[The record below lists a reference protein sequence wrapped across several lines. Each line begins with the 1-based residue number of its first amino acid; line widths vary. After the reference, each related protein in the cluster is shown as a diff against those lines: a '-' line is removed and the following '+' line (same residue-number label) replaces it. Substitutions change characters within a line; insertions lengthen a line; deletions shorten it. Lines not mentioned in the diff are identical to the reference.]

1 MLKFIIL
8 NLQSLLVLETI
19 TLSLAR
25 ITSQCSHDKKLRT
38 AMLYLKLSPHASEFI
53 YLINLNWIYLILLLV
68 RPKY

>member
-19 TLSLAR
+19 TLSLAK

-53 YLINLNWIYLILLLV
+53 YLINLI
-68 RPKY
+68 

>member
-25 ITSQCSHDKKLRT
+25 ITSHDKKLRT

-53 YLINLNWIYLILLLV
+53 YLINLI
-68 RPKY
+68 